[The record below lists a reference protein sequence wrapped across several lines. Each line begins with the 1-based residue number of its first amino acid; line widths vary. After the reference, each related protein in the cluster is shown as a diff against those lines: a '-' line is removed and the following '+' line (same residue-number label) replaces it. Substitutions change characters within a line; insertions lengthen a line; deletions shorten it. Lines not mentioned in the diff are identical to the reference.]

1 MVFLK
6 KIISLWNTFS
16 GFAKNRGAFLER
28 YHSILT
34 NKTYKSLV
42 SFIEEKEQTRK
53 FCKHTFAHFCDVAR
67 IMYILSLEEQSEY
80 SQDIIYATALL
91 HDIGRA
97 KEYQDG
103 TPHEIAGKEIASQI
117 LTETGYTDDEISL
130 ITDAIGKHRT
140 NSEDTSDLATYLYR
154 ADKLSRICFSCP
166 SVQDCYWADN
176 KKNQTLTI

>member
-1 MVFLK
+1 
-6 KIISLWNTFS
+6 
-16 GFAKNRGAFLER
+16 
-28 YHSILT
+28 
-34 NKTYKSLV
+34 
-42 SFIEEKEQTRK
+42 
-53 FCKHTFAHFCDVAR
+53 
-67 IMYILSLEEQSEY
+67 MYILSLEEQSEY

-130 ITDAIGKHRT
+130 ITDAIGEHRT

-166 SVQDCYWADN
+166 SVQDCYWADD